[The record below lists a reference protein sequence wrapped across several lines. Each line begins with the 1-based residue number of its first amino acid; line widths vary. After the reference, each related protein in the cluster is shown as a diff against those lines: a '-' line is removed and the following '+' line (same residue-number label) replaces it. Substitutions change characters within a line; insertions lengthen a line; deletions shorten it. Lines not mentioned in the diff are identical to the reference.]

1 MGNWLARWVASG
13 IALALVAN
21 LHIGVSYSSI
31 SALVIATIVI
41 SLVNSIIRPVAL
53 LLTLPINCLTLGLFG
68 MIVNAAL
75 FYFAGNAVKGFHV
88 DWPWGALLGPMLM
101 SFVGAILNNLLVR
114 PEDERKN

>member
-1 MGNWLARWVASG
+1 
-13 IALALVAN
+13 
-21 LHIGVSYSSI
+21 
-31 SALVIATIVI
+31 
-41 SLVNSIIRPVAL
+41 
-53 LLTLPINCLTLGLFG
+53 